1 MWLDLQKLALLP
13 MTGSSFFAINKRY
26 INTLTI
32 FTAKLKYCSLGGLL
46 LLAVFLQPYDGPYEW
61 SGSLMELWWEGR
73 GLCVTVKFS
82 GIELGPLL
90 SLHYHFSWLWT
101 LCGPYQG
108 LFHLFIFIWHFFM
121 NPLPAICPLTSL
133 PLLSSPYA
141 TIWEPTSEKNYL
153 KWQET
158 CFLVRGWF

>member
-1 MWLDLQKLALLP
+1 

-121 NPLPAICPLTSL
+121 NPLPAICPPPTHRPPNSPDTTILGQKL
-133 PLLSSPYA
+133 VKKLL
-141 TIWEPTSEKNYL
+141 W
-153 KWQET
+153 ET
-158 CFLVRGWF
+158 CSLATWLEDSVKNWYS